1 MSRDGGS
8 LTGVSVGWLSFR
20 DLRDFGPCSVELACR
35 TGSATGIDPRY
46 VFTIDASIL
55 LKSLIAYVRF
65 NSMTTVWLGD
75 EERCGLASS

>member
-1 MSRDGGS
+1 MSRDGGLS
-8 LTGVSVGWLSFR
+8 AGVSVGWMSFWDIR
-20 DLRDFGPCSVELACR
+20 PGSVYLACR
-35 TGSATGIDPRY
+35 IGSTMGIDPRY

-55 LKSLIAYVRF
+55 IKSLIAYVRF